1 MYKQSFEKFYT
12 KKTFYLFIKFL
23 VLVKKWYSE
32 KKTVVIRGT
41 LKMGHTKI
49 SSVILLE
56 WYGHIIVIYVI
67 VRYDYMIWDFLA
79 CFFLH
84 Y

>member
-1 MYKQSFEKFYT
+1 MIFR
-12 KKTFYLFIKFL
+12 
-23 VLVKKWYSE
+23 

-67 VRYDYMIWDFLA
+67 VRYDYMI
-79 CFFLH
+79 
-84 Y
+84 